1 MKSPITGKPMQLVKT
16 LQKITYR
23 GEVFEILYYS
33 YVCQDT
39 QEQYTTDELDEL
51 NIAQVQLQ
59 YKEKDVLEPVQ
70 K

>member
-16 LQKITYR
+16 LQKITYH

-59 YKEKDVLEPVQ
+59 YKEKDVLV
-70 K
+70 